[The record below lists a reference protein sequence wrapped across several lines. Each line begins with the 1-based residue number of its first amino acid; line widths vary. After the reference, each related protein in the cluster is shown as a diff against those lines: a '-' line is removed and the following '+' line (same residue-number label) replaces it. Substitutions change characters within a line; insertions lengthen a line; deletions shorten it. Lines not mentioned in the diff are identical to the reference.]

1 MTIPAATA
9 DLARYAKQTRYAPLG
24 EAGQRQLMASRV
36 LVVGCGALGSVLA
49 ETLVRAGVGSGEP
62 RASATGG
69 PSVRPFAPPVVR
81 LVDRDFLELSNLPR
95 QALYNEEQATAGLP
109 KAIAAADSLR
119 QINSATHLEPVIAHV
134 SHSNLAELADGV
146 DLIVDGTDNFETRL
160 LLNDYAV
167 KHRVPWVYGG
177 VIGAE
182 GRVMPVLP
190 GETACLACLVPEPP
204 TAGQMPTCDSAGVL
218 GAAVNVIASIQSL
231 EAIKLL
237 SGNRDAMAT
246 GLTVVDLWSG
256 RWHRLSVPVD
266 PHCRCCG
273 EANYEWLDGRRG
285 SQAVVL
291 CGRGAVQF
299 TPEGSTPVDL
309 PAMRA
314 KLAPL
319 GEVTA
324 NLFLLRLR
332 LSEANGG
339 HGVTLFADGRAI
351 ISGVEDEAQARTV
364 WNRYIGG

>member
-1 MTIPAATA
+1 MNDTPPLDV

-24 EAGQRQLMASRV
+24 EEGQRRLMAARV
-36 LVVGCGALGSVLA
+36 LVVGCGALGSVIA
-49 ETLVRAGVGSGEP
+49 ETLVRAGVGSAENGL
-62 RASATGG
+62 A
-69 PSVRPFAPPVVR
+69 R

-95 QALYNEEQATAGLP
+95 QVLYTEEQASDGLP
-109 KAIAAADSLR
+109 KVIAAADRLK
-119 QINSATHLEPVIAHV
+119 QINSAAKVEPIIADV
-134 SHSNLAELADGV
+134 SYRNMAELADGM

-160 LLNDYAV
+160 LVNDFAV
-167 KHRVPWVYGG
+167 KNRVPWVYGG

-204 TAGQMPTCDSAGVL
+204 SAGEMPTCDSAGVL
-218 GAAVNVIASIQSL
+218 GAAVNVIASLQSL

-237 SGNRDAMAT
+237 SGNRDALTT

-256 RWHRLSVPVD
+256 RWRRLDVPRD
-266 PHCRCCG
+266 SDCRCCG
-273 EANYEWLDGRRG
+273 KADYEWLDGRRG
-285 SQAVVL
+285 SRAVVL
-291 CGRGAVQF
+291 CGRGAVQL
-299 TPEGSTPVDL
+299 TPPEGSAPIDL

-319 GEVTA
+319 GTLIG
-324 NLFLLRLR
+324 NPFLVRLR

-339 HGVTLFADGRAI
+339 HEITLFADGRAI
-351 ISGVEDEAQARTV
+351 ISGVDDEAQARTV

>member
-1 MTIPAATA
+1 MNDTPPPNI

-24 EAGQRQLMASRV
+24 EEGQHRLMAARV
-36 LVVGCGALGSVLA
+36 LVVGCGALGSVIA
-49 ETLVRAGVGSGEP
+49 ETLVRAGIGSAENGL
-62 RASATGG
+62 
-69 PSVRPFAPPVVR
+69 VR

-95 QALYNEEQATAGLP
+95 QVLYTEEQARAGLP
-109 KAIAAADSLR
+109 KAIAAADRLK
-119 QINSATHLEPVIAHV
+119 QINSATHLEPIIADV
-134 SHSNLAELADGV
+134 SYRNMAELADGA

-160 LLNDYAV
+160 LVNDFAM
-167 KHRVPWVYGG
+167 KNNLPWVYGG

-204 TAGQMPTCDSAGVL
+204 AAGEMPTCDSAGVL
-218 GAAVNVIASIQSL
+218 GAAVNVIASLQSL

-237 SGNRDAMAT
+237 SGNHDAVTT

-256 RWHRLSVPVD
+256 RWRRLDVPRD
-266 PHCRCCG
+266 ANCRCCG
-273 EANYEWLDGRRG
+273 KADYEWLDGRRG
-285 SQAVVL
+285 SRAVVL
-291 CGRGAVQF
+291 CGRGAVQL
-299 TPEGSTPVDL
+299 TPPEGSSPIDL

-319 GEVTA
+319 GDLTS
-324 NLFLLRLR
+324 NPFLVRLR

-339 HGVTLFADGRAI
+339 HEITLFADGRAI
-351 ISGVEDEAQARTV
+351 ISGVDDEAQARTV